1 MRLRIGKRTIL
12 IAAILAVA
20 AAASLLP
27 PLRRAVVRAAGAVT
41 RAGSGAREDGGNA
54 SLAAGD
60 ASGTRGEAARGDSS
74 SAAAPTLAPLPVAGV
89 RVESAPFVLAV
100 RGTGR
105 AEAVRRAALGS
116 RVGERVAA
124 VRVREGQHV
133 SAGDTLVV
141 LDRRPFEIAL
151 REAEARLS
159 TTQMDLSAL
168 LFADSTVSN
177 DKRARAADR
186 TGVTE
191 AEQRVARARL
201 DLESTVLIAPFAGDV
216 VDVACEAGER
226 VQAERTLVT
235 LVDRNRIRVPIEVLE
250 SSFGTLR
257 AGAAA
262 NLRFA
267 ALPNE
272 TFTGTVTALGPEL
285 AAERGTGIAYVEF
298 DNRNGHIRPGMYA
311 EADLAA
317 ERFDARLSVP
327 RAAVLERGRRLLV
340 FVARDGRAEWSYV
353 ETGLESEDAIEI
365 TSGVAPG
372 DIVLVDG
379 HLTLAHGAPVRVTL
393 ASTQP

>member
-1 MRLRIGKRTIL
+1 MS
-12 IAAILAVA
+12 
-20 AAASLLP
+20 AS
-27 PLRRAVVRAAGAVT
+27 RRFGCAKGSTSARVT
-41 RAGSGAREDGGNA
+41 R
-54 SLAAGD
+54 
-60 ASGTRGEAARGDSS
+60 SS
-74 SAAAPTLAPLPVAGV
+74 SSTGGRSRSRCAKPK
-89 RVESAPFVLAV
+89 
-100 RGTGR
+100 RGS
-105 AEAVRRAALGS
+105 VRRKW
-116 RVGERVAA
+116 
-124 VRVREGQHV
+124 
-133 SAGDTLVV
+133 T
-141 LDRRPFEIAL
+141 
-151 REAEARLS
+151 
-159 TTQMDLSAL
+159 LSAL

-201 DLESTVLIAPFAGDV
+201 DLESTVLVAPFAGDV

-272 TFTGTVTALGPEL
+272 TFAGTVTALGPEL

-298 DNRNGHIRPGMYA
+298 DNRNGRIRPGMYA

-317 ERFDARLSVP
+317 ERFDARLERAARRGP
-327 RAAVLERGRRLLV
+327 RARPALARLRRT
-340 FVARDGRAEWSYV
+340 RWS
-353 ETGLESEDAIEI
+353 
-365 TSGVAPG
+365 
-372 DIVLVDG
+372 
-379 HLTLAHGAPVRVTL
+379 R
-393 ASTQP
+393 